1 MKKIIFI
8 ISLIL
13 AFSNSSYAVDD
24 NSSDMYSISED
35 LQEENFYRSP
45 NSMMMPEVQGPEFG
59 YEGYAFERKGGEY
72 KDIDPDNMPLFKQI
86 RLMISNK
93 ASSIGNGQKKEKKQG
108 KNFAQRFKSK
118 KKDNAKISAEN
129 TTLIPEEGSI
139 ADSIQKEIS
148 FEVPSVDT
156 ISLESG
162 ISEHVTEKELILD
175 SENVT

>member
-24 NSSDMYSISED
+24 NSSDMYSISKD

-93 ASSIGNGQKKEKKQG
+93 ASSIGNGQKTG
-108 KNFAQRFKSK
+108 
-118 KKDNAKISAEN
+118 
-129 TTLIPEEGSI
+129 
-139 ADSIQKEIS
+139 
-148 FEVPSVDT
+148 
-156 ISLESG
+156 
-162 ISEHVTEKELILD
+162 
-175 SENVT
+175 